1 MRRPLLARS
10 VAVAGFLLLAGLTV
24 AARARADVPPS
35 RTTQASTDTQGPAPV
50 VVVSPDA
57 PPVDVSHDPWGSTF
71 KNHLGIKLG
80 FGYGQLPM
88 GPHRAR
94 RAPTSTRTT
103 RRSPVKVWPSRA
115 ARPTPTGEL
124 HVALSLTYYF
134 PYYITL
140 RAGAEV
146 AFFEPAENINPI
158 TGTGQGNVATNY
170 GGTVMIPVL
179 LGPHISFAHDQVVL
193 ELLVGPTF
201 TVYTSNGLSDNQ
213 LQNNVQMNANTAI
226 GVDSELCLHY
236 MASKIFGVGIEGG
249 YRSLVTGP
257 VHQISQS
264 GAYSFGGVSPITMDF
279 TGIHGVIDMMLL
291 AM

>member
-1 MRRPLLARS
+1 MRRPLLART
-10 VAVAGFLLLAGLTV
+10 VAVAGFLLLAGALS
-24 AARARADVPPS
+24 ARAEAQTS
-35 RTTQASTDTQGPAPV
+35 RTTQASTDTQTATPV

-57 PPVDVSHDPWGSTF
+57 PPVEAPTGPWGSLF

-88 GPHRAR
+88 GPSSSEGKYVHAYNQTL
-94 RAPTSTRTT
+94 AGQGLQLSG
-103 RRSPVKVWPSRA
+103 SEA
-115 ARPTPTGEL
+115 DPTGEL
-124 HVALSLTYYF
+124 HVALTLTYYF

-140 RAGAEV
+140 RAGGEV
-146 AFFEPAENINPI
+146 AFFQPAENINPL
-158 TGTGQGNVATNY
+158 TGTSQGNVATNY

-179 LGPHISFAHDQVVL
+179 LGPHMSFADDKVVV

-226 GVDSELCLHY
+226 GIDSELAVHY

-264 GAYSFGGVSPITMDF
+264 GAYSFPGAPSPITMDF